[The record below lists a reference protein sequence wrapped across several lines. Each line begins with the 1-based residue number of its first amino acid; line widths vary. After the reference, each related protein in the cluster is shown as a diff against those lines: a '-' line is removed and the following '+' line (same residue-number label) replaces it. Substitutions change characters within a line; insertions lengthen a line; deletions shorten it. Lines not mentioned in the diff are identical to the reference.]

1 MSQEALI
8 KKHIQLEYIKCASDP
23 AHFMKKYVKIQH
35 PQRGTIP
42 FYLYPFQEAT
52 LKLLQRNQTDNKYS
66 IINKSRQLG
75 ISTVV
80 AGYSLWLMLFHND
93 KNILVLATKRE
104 TAKNLVTKVRF
115 AYQALPS
122 WLKIDT
128 PENNVLTLR
137 LSNGSQIKAASKAS
151 DAGRSEAASLL
162 IMDEAAFIDN
172 IGDVWTAAQQTLATG
187 GSAIALSTPNGTGNW
202 FHKTWVEA
210 ETDPDSKFIPIK
222 LPWDIHP
229 ERNQAWRDE
238 QDKILGP
245 KQAAQECDCSFLAS
259 GNSVIDLELLE
270 WYSQT
275 TQEDPIEK
283 RGMGGNLWIWEY
295 PDYTKDYAVVADVA
309 RGDGSDYSAFH
320 VIDIESNTQ
329 VAEFKGQPSTK
340 DYGNILV
347 GIGTEYNNALLVVE
361 NANVGW
367 ASIQQILDRGYSN
380 LYYSPRTEADS
391 AQSYLE
397 KWEKDNLIPGFITS
411 VRTRP
416 LMIGK
421 LESYIREKSLTIRS
435 KRLLEELKVFIWKN
449 GKAQSQNGYNDDLV
463 MAMSMGMYIRDTSL
477 KFRQQGLELT
487 RAALG
492 NIRRNSDYSQ
502 GGAYNINKSNNNPY
516 SIDIKG
522 GMEDLRWL
530 L

>member
-222 LPWDIHP
+222 LPWDIH
-229 ERNQAWRDE
+229 
-238 QDKILGP
+238 
-245 KQAAQECDCSFLAS
+245 
-259 GNSVIDLELLE
+259 
-270 WYSQT
+270 T
-275 TQEDPIEK
+275 
-283 RGMGGNLWIWEY
+283 
-295 PDYTKDYAVVADVA
+295 
-309 RGDGSDYSAFH
+309 
-320 VIDIESNTQ
+320 
-329 VAEFKGQPSTK
+329 
-340 DYGNILV
+340 
-347 GIGTEYNNALLVVE
+347 
-361 NANVGW
+361 
-367 ASIQQILDRGYSN
+367 
-380 LYYSPRTEADS
+380 
-391 AQSYLE
+391 
-397 KWEKDNLIPGFITS
+397 
-411 VRTRP
+411 
-416 LMIGK
+416 
-421 LESYIREKSLTIRS
+421 
-435 KRLLEELKVFIWKN
+435 
-449 GKAQSQNGYNDDLV
+449 
-463 MAMSMGMYIRDTSL
+463 
-477 KFRQQGLELT
+477 
-487 RAALG
+487 
-492 NIRRNSDYSQ
+492 
-502 GGAYNINKSNNNPY
+502 
-516 SIDIKG
+516 
-522 GMEDLRWL
+522 
-530 L
+530 

>member
-1 MSQEALI
+1 
-8 KKHIQLEYIKCASDP
+8 
-23 AHFMKKYVKIQH
+23 
-35 PQRGTIP
+35 
-42 FYLYPFQEAT
+42 
-52 LKLLQRNQTDNKYS
+52 
-66 IINKSRQLG
+66 
-75 ISTVV
+75 
-80 AGYSLWLMLFHND
+80 
-93 KNILVLATKRE
+93 
-104 TAKNLVTKVRF
+104 
-115 AYQALPS
+115 
-122 WLKIDT
+122 
-128 PENNVLTLR
+128 
-137 LSNGSQIKAASKAS
+137 
-151 DAGRSEAASLL
+151 
-162 IMDEAAFIDN
+162 
-172 IGDVWTAAQQTLATG
+172 
-187 GSAIALSTPNGTGNW
+187 
-202 FHKTWVEA
+202 
-210 ETDPDSKFIPIK
+210 
-222 LPWDIHP
+222 
-229 ERNQAWRDE
+229 
-238 QDKILGP
+238 
-245 KQAAQECDCSFLAS
+245 
-259 GNSVIDLELLE
+259 
-270 WYSQT
+270 
-275 TQEDPIEK
+275 
-283 RGMGGNLWIWEY
+283 MGGNLWIWEY

>member
-8 KKHIQLEYIKCASDP
+8 KKHIQAEYIKCAKDP
-23 AHFMKKYVKIQH
+23 VHFMKKYVKIQH
-35 PQRGTIP
+35 PQRGTLP
-42 FYLYPFQEAT
+42 FHLYPFQEAV
-52 LKLLQRNQTDNKYS
+52 LKIFQKNQEENKYN
-66 IINKSRQLG
+66 IVNKSRQLG
-75 ISTVV
+75 ISTL
-80 AGYSLWLMLFHND
+80 ASGFSLWLMLFHHD
-93 KNILVLATKRE
+93 KNVLVLATKQS

-122 WLKIDT
+122 WLKLDT

-172 IGDVWTAAQQTLATG
+172 IGEVWTAAQQTLATG

-210 ETDPDSKFIPIK
+210 QEDASSKFVPIE
-222 LPWDIHP
+222 LPWNLHP
-229 ERNQAWRDE
+229 ERDQSWRDE

-259 GNSVIDLELLE
+259 GNSVVDLELLE

-275 TQEDPIEK
+275 TQEDQLEK
-283 RGMGGNLWIWEY
+283 RGMGGNLWLWEY
-295 PDYTKDYAVVADVA
+295 PDYTKDYVVVADVA
-309 RGDGSDYSAFH
+309 RGDGTDYSTFH
-320 VIDIESNTQ
+320 VIEIESNTQ
-329 VAEFKGQPSTK
+329 VGEFKAQPSTK
-340 DYGNILV
+340 DFGNILV
-347 GIGTEYNNALLVVE
+347 GIATEYNNALLVVE

-367 ASIQQILDRGYSN
+367 AAIQQIIDRGYPN
-380 LYYSPRTEADS
+380 LYYSPKTEADS

-397 KWEKDNLIPGFITS
+397 KWERDNLVPGFTTS
-411 VRTRP
+411 ARTRP
-416 LMIGK
+416 LIVGK
-421 LESYIREKSLTIRS
+421 LEAYVREKSLTIRS

-449 GKAQSQNGYNDDLV
+449 GKAQAQSGYNDDLV
-463 MAMSMGMYIRDTSL
+463 MAMGIAMYIRDTSL

-492 NIRRNSDYSQ
+492 NIRKNSDYSQ
-502 GGAYNINKSNNNPY
+502 GGVYNVNKAKNNPY
-516 SIDIKG
+516 NMETKNGI
-522 GMEDLRWL
+522 EDLRWL